1 MIDLQL
7 PLSMVLATQ
16 AVIEMQKKNQLELST
31 EQLAKCSWDDVQT
44 VGTICHT
51 VYVSCWEA

>member
-31 EQLAKCSWDDVQT
+31 EQLAKCS
-44 VGTICHT
+44 
-51 VYVSCWEA
+51 